1 MFGLRPLSTIPSKY
15 PNLLNPDWDRFW
27 NNLNIPLLGNKD
39 VFVPCV
45 DVQEGE
51 NELKISAELPGMT
64 EDDIKVSVEGNRLC
78 ISGEK
83 KEEVEEKGAN
93 TYRLE
98 RRFGSFERVISLPDG
113 SDDSKIEATYK
124 NGVLEVVVPR
134 VPGKESKKITVQ
146 SATEMTETT
155 PSQPAS
161 DGQGR

>member
-1 MFGLRPLSTIPSKY
+1 MFGLRPLSTIPSRY

-27 NNLNIPLLGNKD
+27 NNINMPLLGNKD
-39 VFVPCV
+39 VFVPSV

-64 EDDIKVSVEGNRLC
+64 ENDIKVSLEGNRLS

-98 RRFGSFERVISLPDG
+98 RRFGSFERVISLADG
-113 SDDSKIEATYK
+113 IDDSKIEATYK
-124 NGVLEVVVPR
+124 NGVLEVVVPKA
-134 VPGKESKKITVQ
+134 PGKESKKITVQ
-146 SATEMTETT
+146 SATETTEAT

-161 DGQGR
+161 DGQER